1 MIKIGN
7 IKKEYGCSL
16 MLAHDLIGGKWKK
29 RILWHIINGNNRF
42 SLLQKIMPDITHKVL
57 ITQLREL
64 VESGILV
71 KNEYDEI
78 PRRVEYEISTQYES
92 IILIMESLW
101 EFTKKYANDH
111 EIKIPD

>member
-7 IKKEYGCSL
+7 VKKEYGCSL
-16 MLAHDLIGGKWKK
+16 MLTHDLIGGKWKK

-42 SLLQKIMPDITHKVL
+42 SLLQKIMPDITHKML

-64 VESGILV
+64 VESEILI
-71 KNEYDEI
+71 KNDYDEI
-78 PRRVEYEISTQYES
+78 PRRVEYNVSPKYES
-92 IILIMESLW
+92 IISIINDLW
-101 EFTKKYANDH
+101 NLTKQYADDH

>member
-1 MIKIGN
+1 MGN

-16 MLAHDLIGGKWKK
+16 MLTRDLIGGKWKK

-42 SLLQKIMPDITHKVL
+42 SLLQKIMPDITHKML

-64 VESGILV
+64 VENGVLI
-71 KNEYDEI
+71 KNEYEEI
-78 PRRVEYEISTQYES
+78 PRRVEYHISPEYES
-92 IILIMESLW
+92 IISIIQSLRN
-101 EFTKKYANDH
+101 FAKQYANDH